1 MSCQCRPVLTFTP
14 LIRNYTDVT
23 VTPFCH
29 DQGMGTTIAAL
40 SSEIQS
46 EADAY
51 AYFERLRWG
60 STPICAHCDSENVY
74 LIVPE
79 NGISRKTRTGAA
91 SERRVW
97 RCRDCK
103 KQFSVLT
110 NTVMH
115 GTRIPVRTWAMV
127 TFEMCASKNG
137 VAAREVERKYGMN
150 PRSAWFLLH
159 RIREAMRSDGL
170 AAPFRGTVVAD
181 ETWIGGRDG
190 NRHANKKVHHSDEMK
205 AIVLTLVS
213 SETGEARSQVVADVS
228 GFTLRKAIARV
239 ADMSN
244 VTLHTDGHTGY
255 TFIDYEF
262 AGHESVNHVAGEYV
276 RGLVSTNKCENFF
289 SQLKRSLDGTHHHV
303 SHEHLHRY
311 LGEFDFRYSTRD
323 LSDAGRME
331 LLAQQVAGRLTYKT
345 TKRAA

>member
-1 MSCQCRPVLTFTP
+1 MMV
-14 LIRNYTDVT
+14 
-23 VTPFCH
+23 VTPFC
-29 DQGMGTTIAAL
+29 QNLGMGTKTTIASL
-40 SSEIQS
+40 SRDIKT

-51 AYFERLRWG
+51 AYFERLRWNG
-60 STPICAHCDSENVY
+60 TPICAHCDSENVY

-79 NGISRKTRTGAA
+79 NGVSRKTRTGAA

-170 AAPFRGTVVAD
+170 AIPFRGTVVAD

-190 NRHANKKVHHSDEMK
+190 NRHANKKQHHSDEQK
-205 AIVLTLVS
+205 SIVLTLVS
-213 SETGEARSQVVADVS
+213 RETGEARSQVITDVT
-228 GFTLRKAIARV
+228 GATLRKAIANV

-244 VTLHTDGHTGY
+244 TVLHTDGHKG
-255 TFIDYEF
+255 YEF
-262 AGHESVNHVAGEYV
+262 ISWEFAAHESVNHVAGEYV
-276 RGLVSTNKCENFF
+276 RGNVTTNQAENFF
-289 SQLKRSLDGTHHHV
+289 GQLKRSLDGTHHHV
-303 SHEHLHRY
+303 SQEHLMRY
-311 LGEFDFRYSTRD
+311 LAEFDFRYTTRKM
-323 LSDAGRME
+323 SDIERMH

-345 TKRAA
+345 TKAA